1 MNPTVIAVAGK
12 GGTGKTTIC
21 GLLVRHLCDRN
32 ESVLAVDADPNS
44 NLNEVL
50 GVPQGTSLA
59 DIREMVAASETDSGA
74 PLPPGVSK
82 SDYTAYMFGNA
93 LIEEDAF
100 DMLVMGRTQG
110 TGCYCF
116 INGLLKTQIDKFSSS
131 YRWIVVD
138 NEAGMEHISRGTLPR
153 IDILLL
159 ISDCS
164 RRGIQ
169 AAGRLS
175 KMIDD
180 LKLNPRLMGLIVN
193 RAPGGE
199 PDPGVLEEIEKENLT
214 LLGIVPQDD
223 TIYQYDCDG
232 RPTAY
237 VPPDSPVSVALSG
250 IINGILK

>member
-21 GLLVRHLCDRN
+21 GLLVRYLCDRN

-50 GVPQGTSLA
+50 GVPLGTSLA

-74 PLPPGVSK
+74 PLPQGVSK

-93 LIEEDAF
+93 LIEEDKF

-116 INGLLKTQIDKFSSS
+116 INGLLKTQIDKFSSA
-131 YRWIVVD
+131 YKWIVVD

-159 ISDCS
+159 VSDCS

-169 AAGRLS
+169 AAGRLN

-180 LKLNPRLMGLIVN
+180 LKLDPKLMGLIVN

-199 PDPGVLEEIEKENLT
+199 ADPGVLEEIEKENLN

-237 VPPDSPVSVALSG
+237 VPLDSPVAAALSE
-250 IINGILK
+250 IINGIL